1 MSNSIVEIKNDIEN
15 LINAIKLNSLTDTK
29 QIAKELEIISDKI
42 NFGKKKPKPIQLPI
56 ITNSPNTI
64 PFNTILQ
71 QSQNKNI
78 LQSESNSIEEL
89 LSVQQENQKKIKSN
103 LEKNIIPVKNDNT
116 HINSE
121 DNFYENEQ
129 VCAEQIFVSPIH
141 INNDYI
147 QIKKFK

>member
-71 QSQNKNI
+71 QPQNKNT
-78 LQSESNSIEEL
+78 LQSELNSIEEL
-89 LSVQQENQKKIKSN
+89 LSIQQENQKKIKSD
-103 LEKNIIPVKNDNT
+103 LEKNIIPVENDNT
-116 HINSE
+116 YSKDI
-121 DNFYENEQ
+121 FYENEQ
-129 VCAEQIFVSPIH
+129 VCTEQIFVSPIH

-147 QIKKFK
+147 QMKKFK